1 MTTRITRRVNAP
13 RTEYGSFWWT
23 GWGNVWGNT
32 FRGLNAVPALV
43 ATRRVPGTAAGNQTS
58 RIHHLLLLEGDMQDS
73 GSDYLLLEGDE
84 QEGDDVLALSGDA
97 RDFASTATRR
107 VTL

>member
-1 MTTRITRRVNAP
+1 MTIITRRVRAP
-13 RTEYGSFWWT
+13 RTEYGGFFWI
-23 GWGNVWGNT
+23 GWGNTWGNT

-58 RIHHLLLLEGDMQDS
+58 RIHHLLLLEGDQQES

-97 RDFASTATRR
+97 RDFGGTATRR
-107 VTL
+107 VAL